1 MSFGKS
7 KPNPDLYNIN
17 IIKFIDLTESC
28 HHIVLQIY
36 RQAFCKSVK
45 VNQLYNHCTVIML
58 TEVIFCFIGAVRCS
72 EPPTICTYTI
82 FYNIYNLP
90 FLNIPPIM
98 IDYNGYINICWQNI
112 SISET
117 FDRIVQ
123 QADYN
128 LYTKL

>member
-1 MSFGKS
+1 
-7 KPNPDLYNIN
+7 
-17 IIKFIDLTESC
+17 
-28 HHIVLQIY
+28 
-36 RQAFCKSVK
+36 
-45 VNQLYNHCTVIML
+45 
-58 TEVIFCFIGAVRCS
+58 
-72 EPPTICTYTI
+72 
-82 FYNIYNLP
+82 
-90 FLNIPPIM
+90 M